1 MSTETSSEPLPEAA
15 AAAAA
20 ELNHHTKQKLEMALY
35 ADLALQDTV
44 KEELFR

>member
-1 MSTETSSEPLPEAA
+1 MSTETSSEPSPE

>member
-1 MSTETSSEPLPEAA
+1 MSTETSSEPSPEA